1 MDYTDEQR
9 EALYCVAKMLCKNG
23 AYENEAVH
31 GYTEQL
37 EAIDRATVLFAK
49 NPDVVNVL
57 QTLLKATEEKI
68 SDELNHAHSLLTEYE
83 NFMGIAPAQD

>member
-1 MDYTDEQR
+1 MNYTDEQR

-23 AYENEAVH
+23 ADENEAVH

-37 EAIDRATVLFAK
+37 EAIDRATVLFAE
-49 NPDVVNVL
+49 NPNVVNVL
-57 QTLLKATEEKI
+57 QTLRAATEEKI

>member
-1 MDYTDEQR
+1 MNYTDEQR

-23 AYENEAVH
+23 ADENEAVH

-37 EAIDRATVLFAK
+37 EAIERATVLFAE

-57 QTLLKATEEKI
+57 QTLRAATEEKI

>member
-1 MDYTDEQR
+1 MNYTDEQR

-23 AYENEAVH
+23 ADENEAVH

-37 EAIDRATVLFAK
+37 EAIDRATVLFAE

-57 QTLLKATEEKI
+57 QTLLTATEEKI

-83 NFMGIAPAQD
+83 KFMGIAPAQD